1 MYFFEREYV
10 CPKCGAKKMFY
21 VYGRTDAS
29 EKFAVFSSAY
39 KPAKSWSEVDDK
51 VIVTMYCDK
60 CWSTDTQ
67 IYDFEG
73 LRPPMICSLMIS
85 SASSGVTWV

>member
-1 MYFFEREYV
+1 MYFFERELKYSFI
-10 CPKCGAKKMFY
+10 AIIAT

-73 LRPPMICSLMIS
+73 NLL
-85 SASSGVTWV
+85 V

>member
-29 EKFAVFSSAY
+29 EKFAVFLRRISLQ
-39 KPAKSWSEVDDK
+39 KVGAK
-51 VIVTMYCDK
+51 
-60 CWSTDTQ
+60 
-67 IYDFEG
+67 
-73 LRPPMICSLMIS
+73 LMIKS
-85 SASSGVTWV
+85 

>member
-1 MYFFEREYV
+1 MGLRKAPADLIGGVIMYFFEREYV

-73 LRPPMICSLMIS
+73 NLL
-85 SASSGVTWV
+85 V

>member
-1 MYFFEREYV
+1 MKENMYARNVGLRRCF
-10 CPKCGAKKMFY
+10 MFTEELMQ
-21 VYGRTDAS
+21 VKS
-29 EKFAVFSSAY
+29 LQFFSSAY

-73 LRPPMICSLMIS
+73 NLL
-85 SASSGVTWV
+85 V

>member
-29 EKFAVFSSAY
+29 EKFAVF
-39 KPAKSWSEVDDK
+39 DDK

-73 LRPPMICSLMIS
+73 NLL
-85 SASSGVTWV
+85 V